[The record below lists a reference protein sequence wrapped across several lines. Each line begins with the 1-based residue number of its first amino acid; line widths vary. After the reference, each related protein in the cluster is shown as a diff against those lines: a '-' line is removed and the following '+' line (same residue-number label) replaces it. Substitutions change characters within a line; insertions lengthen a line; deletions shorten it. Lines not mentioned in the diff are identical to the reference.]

1 MAKRIQQKPR
11 KQRSLRGMARHGLS
25 ILMAMVMVISLIQ
38 ISAFAGEF
46 GPGGAQVIEY
56 HMTDADVSKLL
67 VGKDTDYTVDDI
79 EKITL
84 VFYED
89 YILSGKEFELND
101 RDGYFATTGF
111 TMVGQEVDY
120 EDVACLKFEFTDGS
134 SLEVAQEE
142 LTFTWYDDVVGFY
155 EVSLTNAPDLKT
167 VTFYYQWGGNL
178 HWDVYQTVLVE
189 EGTSLGDKMPEEP
202 SWLSYQFI
210 NWEVGSHDGGGA
222 NFTADTVVNEDI
234 DVYARKITI
243 GGGTAYHVMNRNAD
257 GSAGLLETE
266 VLEQYPDATEV
277 EIEKISVLGQDG
289 EQTNPDYFT
298 NGWKDNEDYYYIYN
312 VMAFALDS
320 TPQYQNTSIS
330 KDDITGIWLSG
341 TVNGEHFEYTIP
353 VDQLEFGAVS
363 NVGTTDVIIEIR
375 LKQDQGGQEPDPD
388 PEYDLPVKYYVL
400 NPKQGVPE
408 NGDDQGYLNYFPF
421 ATAEENKDF
430 NYANGMSG
438 TGLSN
443 ATWTALAGD
452 GALKIDDTL
461 TNMDGFSAG
470 QVGQLDSKSI
480 AALEDAFGLTS
491 NTYEIVWYAVKCQ
504 AAQGTSGLDDD
515 GQAADIHVDGYIK
528 DVTVDVRYHANFK
541 DASPEVYSDDA
552 VTGEVYSVLGYEAT
566 KLPDRDKYE
575 FVGWNT
581 QPDGKGTSYPAN
593 SEIDPVMG
601 AVDLYA
607 QWESKETPGEKTFS
621 VNFQYVTN
629 VANASQVPSGVSLPA
644 ALTAKVGETITFD
657 QQPYGTGIIPDGY
670 TFHGWYSDAACSTE
684 VTEDQTFAAN
694 ATVYG
699 YWTYTSGGGGGGTT
713 YYTLTVKYLE
723 DGTDEELAPAY
734 TQSIAAGR
742 SYDVT
747 AQTQKTIDGYDI
759 SKVTG
764 DDVSGF
770 MSGNRE
776 IIVYYTVNID
786 DGETPLDPGPGGDG
800 SGDGDTDIG
809 DGEVPLDPGTG
820 NGGDGTDIGDENVP
834 LVPATGDNLALWVL
848 AAVVSAAGLVYLTVT
863 GKKREQENG

>member
-11 KQRSLRGMARHGLS
+11 KQRSLRGMARRGLS

-38 ISAFAGEF
+38 ISVFAT
-46 GPGGAQVIEY
+46 GGDESLPVGEY
-56 HMTDADVSKLL
+56 HLISRNDFWNYCETTAAEKVENGHWVSALVISNITIEAKDGRETWRPADLTGGIDGYNVYADA
-67 VGKDTDYTVDDI
+67 KDGSGDIQPSEIAYVVLYGTYLDCYTWGIFDLPWADI
-79 EKITL
+79 ISFEYKIPITEFNVQSYPDQWDTQAYAEITFKDSSETPDPETEYSATL
-84 VFYED
+84 NFTYGYED
-89 YILSGKEFELND
+89 ETAQAVPQEAMTGFQLND
-101 RDGYFATTGF
+101 GQAVIAYPKSKIDTTWTNNGDGTYSKTL
-111 TMVGQEVDY
+111 DI
-120 EDVACLKFEFTDGS
+120 
-134 SLEVAQEE
+134 
-142 LTFTWYDDVVGFY
+142 
-155 EVSLTNAPDLKT
+155 PDTIT
-167 VTFYYQWGGNL
+167 VNGVEYAL
-178 HWDVYQTVLVE
+178 E
-189 EGTSLGDKMPEEP
+189 EGTSK
-202 SWLSYQFI
+202 
-210 NWEVGSHDGGGA
+210 
-222 NFTADTVVNEDI
+222 TV
-234 DVYARKITI
+234 TI
-243 GGGTAYHVMNRNAD
+243 
-257 GSAGLLETE
+257 SET
-266 VLEQYPDATEV
+266 
-277 EIEKISVLGQDG
+277 
-289 EQTNPDYFT
+289 
-298 NGWKDNEDYYYIYN
+298 
-312 VMAFALDS
+312 
-320 TPQYQNTSIS
+320 
-330 KDDITGIWLSG
+330 
-341 TVNGEHFEYTIP
+341 
-353 VDQLEFGAVS
+353 
-363 NVGTTDVIIEIR
+363 GTTQNFYYSAQQPII
-375 LKQDQGGQEPDPD
+375 PD

-452 GALKIDDTL
+452 GTLKIDDTL

-504 AAQGTSGLDDD
+504 AAQGTSGVDDA

-528 DVTVDVRYHANFK
+528 DVTVDVRYHANFG

-581 QPDGKGTSYPAN
+581 QPNGKGTSYPAN
-593 SEIDPVMG
+593 SKIDPVMG

-607 QWESKETPGEKTFS
+607 QWESEETPGEKTFS
-621 VNFQYVTN
+621 VNFQYVTD

-644 ALTAKVGETITFD
+644 ALTAKVGETITFG
-657 QQPYGTGIIPDGY
+657 QQSYGTGTIPSGY
-670 TFHGWYSDAACSTE
+670 TFSGWYSDAACSTE

-699 YWTYTSGGGGGGTT
+699 YWTYTGGGNPGGGDT

-723 DGTDEELAPAY
+723 EGTDEELAPAY

-747 AQTQKTIDGYDI
+747 AQTEKVIDGYEI
-759 SKVTG
+759 SDVTGDKVTG
-764 DDVSGF
+764 F
-770 MSGNRE
+770 MNGDRE
-776 IIVYYTVNID
+776 IIVYYTVYID
-786 DGETPLDPGPGGDG
+786 DGETPLNPGPGGDG

-809 DGEVPLDPGTG
+809 DIEVPLDPGTG
-820 NGGDGTDIGDENVP
+820 NNGDGTDIGDENVP